1 MGDGGYFGGWGG
13 KLITVGLLFINV
25 HPVTV
30 QFLSFKK
37 KHVHTQINACTHAHT
52 HSHTCNLACL
62 HTHTDTHTHT
72 KKMHACIHTHT
83 HNTHACAC
91 IHTNTLISTC

>member
-37 KHVHTQINACTHAHT
+37 KHVHTQINACTHTLAHMQP
-52 HSHTCNLACL
+52 CMP
-62 HTHTDTHTHT
+62 THTHR
-72 KKMHACIHTHT
+72 HTHT
-83 HNTHACAC
+83 H
-91 IHTNTLISTC
+91 

>member
-37 KHVHTQINACTHAHT
+37 KHVHTQINAR
-52 HSHTCNLACL
+52 
-62 HTHTDTHTHT
+62 THTLAHMQPCMPTHTHR
-72 KKMHACIHTHT
+72 HTHT
-83 HNTHACAC
+83 H
-91 IHTNTLISTC
+91 